1 MSEIVSVI
9 NYKGGVGKTTLTLQI
24 GVGLVTLFQKRIL
37 LVDLDPQCS
46 LSLST
51 VDEHYWADRVE
62 KQGSVREMIQ
72 SFYESEKPECNPD
85 WIIENALD
93 RAWDSMPGKLEGLD
107 LLPGHLDLPDYEMK
121 LVAKKPGH
129 MNAEE
134 YQLKRYMILKD
145 ALAKVRKKYDMILCD
160 CPPNIYMVARNA
172 IIASDYFF
180 VPTIPDFISCY
191 GIPFILQHIQNMQ
204 NEVRERGVRTSA
216 KFLGI
221 VRNRV
226 RQAGGN
232 LVREH
237 EEQSKKLAREYESLL
252 MDSMIMDRIG
262 VAELLGTRQNIFST
276 GSERTEG
283 IRDDFKEL
291 TQEVVKRIENLG

>member
-172 IIASDYFF
+172 IIASDYFL

-191 GIPFILQHIQNMQ
+191 GVPFILEHIKAMQ
-204 NEVRERGVRTSA
+204 EEVRERGGHTEA

-226 RQAGGN
+226 RQAGSH
-232 LVREH
+232 LVKEH
-237 EEQSKKLAREYESLL
+237 EEHSMKLRERYEGALF
-252 MDSMIMDRIG
+252 DSMIIDRIG
-262 VAELLGTRQNIFST
+262 VAELLGSRENLYTAK
-276 GSERTEG
+276 SERSNE
-283 IRDDFKEL
+283 IKKDFTHL
-291 TQEVVKRIENLG
+291 VREVLRRMGKD

>member
-9 NYKGGVGKTTLTLQI
+9 NYKGGVGKTTLTLQL
-24 GVGLVTLFQKRIL
+24 GVGLVTLFDKKIL

-62 KQGSVREMIQ
+62 KQGSIRELIQ
-72 SFYESEKPECNPD
+72 SFYESETPECNPD

-93 RAWDSMPGKLEGLD
+93 RAWDSMPGKLPGLD

-121 LVAKKPGH
+121 LVAKKPNH

-134 YQLKRYMILKD
+134 YHLQRFLILRD
-145 ALAKVRKKYDMILCD
+145 SLAKVRKKYDMILFD

-172 IIASDYFF
+172 IIASDYFL

-191 GIPFILQHIQNMQ
+191 GIPFILEHIKAMQ
-204 NEVRERGVRTSA
+204 AEVRERGGTTQA
-216 KFLGI
+216 EFLGI

-226 RQAGGN
+226 RQAGAHM
-232 LVREH
+232 VKEH
-237 EEQSKKLAREYESLL
+237 DEHSQKLAEKYGDLL
-252 MDSMIMDRIG
+252 FESMIMDRIG
-262 VAELLGTRQNIFST
+262 VAELLGTRDNIFT
-276 GSERTEG
+276 GKGERYAE
-283 IRDDFKEL
+283 IRKDFSGFVR
-291 TQEVVKRIENLG
+291 EVVKRMGRT